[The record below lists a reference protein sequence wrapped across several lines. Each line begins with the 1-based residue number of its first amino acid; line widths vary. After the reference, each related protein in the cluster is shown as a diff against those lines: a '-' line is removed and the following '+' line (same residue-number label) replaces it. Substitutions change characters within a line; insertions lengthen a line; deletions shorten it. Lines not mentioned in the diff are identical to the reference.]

1 MDWSPMSPDLNLV
14 ENLWDV
20 LEKTLRTAPTL
31 PSSVL
36 DLSEKLM
43 KLCNEIN
50 VVILD
55 KLIKIMPQ

>member
-1 MDWSPMSPDLNLV
+1 MSPDFNLV

-20 LEKTLRTAPTL
+20 LEKTLRTTPTL

-43 KLCNEIN
+43 QFWKEIN

-55 KLIKIMPQ
+55 KLITIMPQ